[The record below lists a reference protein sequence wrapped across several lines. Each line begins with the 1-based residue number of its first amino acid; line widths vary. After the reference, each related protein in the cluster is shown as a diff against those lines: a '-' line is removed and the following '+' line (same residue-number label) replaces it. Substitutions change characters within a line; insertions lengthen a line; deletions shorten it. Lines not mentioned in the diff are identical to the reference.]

1 MTQADVDAVLA
12 ATDLFDHDVR
22 PEWAA
27 RFLEE
32 PAHHLCIAYDD
43 GSPAGMITGVEV
55 THPDKGTEMF
65 LYELG
70 VAEDHRGAGVGT
82 ALVLALADLARQR
95 GCYGMWVITDAD
107 NEAALRTYQA
117 GGATDRDDSV
127 MLTWRLDQAHPT
139 FDDD

>member
-1 MTQADVDAVLA
+1 MTEADVDLVQA

-22 PEWAA
+22 PDWTA
-27 RFLEE
+27 RFLTE
-32 PAHHLCIAYDD
+32 PAHHLCIAYDG

-70 VAEDHRGAGVGT
+70 VAETYRGAGIGK
-82 ALVLALADLARQR
+82 ALVHALAALAQQR
-95 GCYGMWVITDAD
+95 GCYGMWVLTDAD

-117 GGATDRDDSV
+117 GGATDRDETV
-127 MLTWRLDQAHPT
+127 MLTWR
-139 FDDD
+139 FDD